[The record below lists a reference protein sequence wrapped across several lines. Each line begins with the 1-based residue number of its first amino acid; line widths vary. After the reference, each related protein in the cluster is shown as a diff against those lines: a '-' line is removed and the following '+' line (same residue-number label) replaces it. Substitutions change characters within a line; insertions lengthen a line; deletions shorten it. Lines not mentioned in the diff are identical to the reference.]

1 MLGLQREGIAVRNDY
16 TGLESSTDEELVNE
30 CYRTFD
36 SLINRPLEL
45 ALAQRLDAAIDDNR
59 LVTEYDNLEVNID
72 EIKELQSALIDNTAT
87 TVELLKLLAEF
98 KVENVDYLRA
108 ALKAAKIINEAA

>member
-1 MLGLQREGIAVRNDY
+1 VKNDY

-45 ALAQRLDAAIDDNR
+45 ALAQRLDAAIDDNKLIKR
-59 LVTEYDNLEVNID
+59 YEALETDID
-72 EIKELQSALIDNTAT
+72 QMWSLNNAIIDNTDT
-87 TVELLKLLAEF
+87 TVALLKLLAEF
-98 KVENVDYLRA
+98 EVENVDYLRA
-108 ALKAAKIINEAA
+108 TLQAAKIINEAA